1 MRARSNSQ
9 ALVRGLKGGVLQ
21 GGENALALI
30 VFGLCFKAC
39 VYIELSANI
48 TYGVSIAVAIVFQF
62 FQLLLRI
69 WFIERICGGL
79 KFKFEP
85 QSMREPPLFAELLVG
100 LFAKKRYRASLL
112 QCLDEDFR
120 NDIVSGISLRRAK
133 WRYWAAAVHTIFPQ
147 LWAAIKR
154 IGVIGIVADYVRGKL
169 GGA

>member
-1 MRARSNSQ
+1 
-9 ALVRGLKGGVLQ
+9 
-21 GGENALALI
+21 
-30 VFGLCFKAC
+30 
-39 VYIELSANI
+39 
-48 TYGVSIAVAIVFQF
+48 
-62 FQLLLRI
+62 
-69 WFIERICGGL
+69 
-79 KFKFEP
+79 
-85 QSMREPPLFAELLVG
+85 MREPPLFAEFLVG